1 LPESGGL
8 ILLFISALIA
18 LLFYLC
24 VNNNDFG
31 FSFVLAQQGQD
42 HVAQELTNKIPAV
55 KIVSPLMG
63 QRVPT
68 GDLTISGIS
77 SDNPSTDCYVSLIWN
92 ESRPYQSA
100 SATGPGGENDFSRW
114 SFTFTDDYHR
124 IAEGVNRLTSK
135 ITCTNATHGEY
146 GTKWYSINVIGD
158 AANSSNENVTGD
170 GNEKVNVDKD
180 SAARVNLSG
189 TMDAAVRNENNACST
204 KNVTI
209 ADVKAI
215 GYDGDDAFATN
226 AYDHN
231 LETRWSHEG
240 TGSWIQFDLG
250 SQNLIC
256 SMDIAWYKGDE
267 RSSTFSI
274 DLSID
279 GTNFEKVYEGTSSG
293 NRLTP
298 ETYNFAGSTPAR
310 FAKLIVD
317 GNTDDFS
324 DLTDWAAVTEV
335 NIN

>member
-1 LPESGGL
+1 M
-8 ILLFISALIA
+8 ILLCSSALIT

-24 VNNNDFG
+24 VSNNDFS
-31 FSFVLAQQGQD
+31 FSFVLAQQEQEQ
-42 HVAQELTNKIPAV
+42 AQALTTKIPAV

-77 SDNPSTDCYVSLIWN
+77 SDNPSTDCDVSLIWN

-100 SATGPGGENDFSRW
+100 SATGPGGENDFSNW
-114 SFTFTDDYHR
+114 TYTFTDDYHR
-124 IAEGVNRLTSK
+124 ITKGVNRLTSK
-135 ITCTNATHGEY
+135 ITCTNATPGEY
-146 GTKWYSINVIGD
+146 GIKWYSVNVIGD
-158 AANSSNENVTGD
+158 AVNSSNESINSD
-170 GNEKVNVDKD
+170 ENEKVTIDKA
-180 SAARVNLSG
+180 SAATLSPSG
-189 TMDAAVRNENNACST
+189 SVAAAAANDACST

-215 GYDGDDAFATN
+215 GYDGDDAFAAN

-274 DLSID
+274 DLSAD

-293 NRLTP
+293 TRLTP
-298 ETYNFAGSTPAR
+298 ETYNFARSTPAR
-310 FAKLIVD
+310 FVKLIVD

-335 NIN
+335 KIN